1 MTGRD
6 GTPPTSRHNQKKIA
20 ITPTDVI
27 DHVQPHALALLERA
41 AQDIIDAH
49 RYPLVAVALH
59 AASDQTTLTDACRGK
74 TNGPSRRTLARD
86 LTTLDLDELQV
97 AINDALW
104 SQSVDRIPDR
114 PKIAV
119 DLTLIP
125 YHGQPHQAD
134 DELTRSQAQE
144 GTTWFHAYA
153 TLYVCEPNK
162 RHTLLVRYLRRGDT
176 PTTALTDLV
185 TEALDRGLRPRLVLV
200 DKGFCTLD
208 AVRLL
213 RRFELPFI
221 VPLPLRGDRA
231 KALCRGRASHWAT
244 YQLGGPQ
251 GETVRVAVV
260 IKRNQGKYHG
270 KKPGNQYFPYIA
282 DRVPTDNPRQVYKWY
297 SKRPGVESSYRLMNR
312 ARARTSSQNPAVRLF
327 YVALAFL
334 LQNAW
339 VVLAW
344 VVSMPR
350 QGGRFRPAGHFPLKQ
365 CLRFVRAWFRRRYG
379 ARLEVVQVGR
389 REGVS

>member
-6 GTPPTSRHNQKKIA
+6 GTPPTSRRNQKKIA

-27 DHVQPHALALLERA
+27 THVEPHVLALLERA
-41 AQDIIDAH
+41 ADTVEDNHREPLAH
-49 RYPLVAVALH
+49 VALK
-59 AASDQTTLTDACRGK
+59 AASDQTTLTDACRDK
-74 TNGPSRRTLARD
+74 AKGPSRRTLARN
-86 LTTLDLDELQV
+86 LTQLDLDELET
-97 AINDALW
+97 AINDELW
-104 SQSVDRIPDR
+104 NQSRDRIPDR

-125 YHGQPHQAD
+125 YHGQPHHD
-134 DELTRSQAQE
+134 PEELKRSQAQD

-213 RRFELPFI
+213 RRFELSFV
-221 VPLPLRGDRA
+221 VPLPLKGDRA

-244 YQLGGPQ
+244 YQLGGPD
-251 GETVRVAVV
+251 GEAVQVAVV
-260 IKRNQGKYHG
+260 VKRNQGKYHG

-282 DRVPTDNPRQVYKWY
+282 DRVETDNPRQVYKLY

-312 ARARTSSQNPAVRLF
+312 ARARTSSRNPAVRLF

-334 LQNAW
+334 LQNTW

-344 VVSMPR
+344 RVSMPR

-365 CLRFVRAWFRRRYG
+365 LLRFVRAWFRRRYG
-379 ARLEVVQVGR
+379 VRLEVVQVAR